1 MQLAVPADMKTVIG
15 RGKLIGATRRGEK
28 MAKRFGLV
36 AWALPLAAAALV
48 AAFATSDPADLP
60 YFAHAARTLFSANWA
75 DTFADPSLQ
84 VGPLQLFVVG
94 VADRLG
100 GLGLLAF
107 LLELGLVALT
117 VFTVGRLLQG
127 RPHRAAVQTVAGLAV
142 VVLGITDAAFTY
154 GHPAQVAIPLLW
166 VLAAV
171 DAREGKTIRAG
182 ALLGLSAGFEVWG
195 VLGLPVLLL
204 APGLRTALR
213 GLAAQ
218 AAVTGALFLPFALFG
233 EFRMFEHAWRVEGWT
248 LVRFVV
254 PAGSE
259 FPWGLRL
266 LQGAAALAVGAAVA
280 LALRRTDRALWAV
293 PLGVVAVRILLDPT
307 VYSWYWLALETLAL
321 LAALELATSVGRV
334 GLFPARQR
342 PPPSKSFC

>member
-1 MQLAVPADMKTVIG
+1 MARRSVLAWV
-15 RGKLIGATRRGEK
+15 
-28 MAKRFGLV
+28 
-36 AWALPLAAAALV
+36 LPLSAASLV
-48 AAFATSDPADLP
+48 AALGTRDPADLP
-60 YFAHAARTLFSANWA
+60 YFAHAARTLFSAHWA
-75 DTFADPSLQ
+75 DVFADPSLQ
-84 VGPLQLFVVG
+84 VGPLQLLVVG
-94 VADRLG
+94 IGDRLG
-100 GLGLLAF
+100 GLGLVAYV
-107 LLELGLVALT
+107 LELALVALT
-117 VFTVGRLLQG
+117 VFTVGRLLRG

-142 VVLGITDAAFTY
+142 VVLGITDAAYSY

-195 VLGLPVLLL
+195 FLGLPVLLL
-204 APGLRTALR
+204 APGWRAAPR

-218 AAVTGALFLPFALFG
+218 VAVTGALFLPFVLFG
-233 EFRMFEHAWRVEGWT
+233 EFRMFEHTWRVEGWT

-266 LQGAAALAVGAAVA
+266 LQGAAALAVGAALA
-280 LALRRTDRALWAV
+280 LALRRTDRALWVV

-321 LAALELATSVGRV
+321 LGALELATSVRTRWSLPGQAAAA
-334 GLFPARQR
+334 P
-342 PPPSKSFC
+342 

>member
-60 YFAHAARTLFSANWA
+60 YFAHAARTLFSAHWA

-142 VVLGITDAAFTY
+142 VVLGITDAAYTY

-259 FPWGLRL
+259 FPWGRGGARAAPDGSRPVGRPARRRRGADPARSDRL
-266 LQGAAALAVGAAVA
+266 LVVLARARDAGAARRSRACHQREDALVSSRPGSGRPQV
-280 LALRRTDRALWAV
+280 RASV
-293 PLGVVAVRILLDPT
+293 SLLHMYLT
-307 VYSWYWLALETLAL
+307 
-321 LAALELATSVGRV
+321 GRW
-334 GLFPARQR
+334 P
-342 PPPSKSFC
+342 